1 MHLVRFRRRSGGV
14 AELGMVA
21 GGGLTP
27 LGSTLAELLRSGRDE
42 IRARCE
48 APERSD
54 PAPAVLSV
62 GSWDELP
69 PVEARMEVWA
79 AGVTYERSRDERMKE
94 SAAASS
100 VYDDVYDADRPEIF
114 FKSVPWR
121 VVGDAEPIGIRS
133 DSTVD
138 VPEPELAVVVS
149 ATGEIV
155 GYTVCN
161 DVSSRSIEGENP
173 LYLPQAKIYAGS
185 CALAPRIRP
194 AWEVPDPYALGIAV
208 TITRGGSVV
217 YEAAG
222 STAQLHRRL
231 DDLVS
236 WLVRETS
243 FPDGVVLSTGT
254 SLVPDLP
261 FSLAAGDV
269 VRVTVDEVGALVNP
283 VASARALRD
292 ASAERTTEDAREVT
306 REEPRTGRTTSASTT

>member
-1 MHLVRFRRRSGGV
+1 MHLVRFRRRSGGDV
-14 AELGMVA
+14 EVGRVTP
-21 GGGLTP
+21 GGLTP
-27 LGSTLAELLRSGRDE
+27 LGATLAELLRSDLAE
-42 IRARCE
+42 LRARC
-48 APERSD
+48 AAVERSD
-54 PAPAVLSV
+54 ASPEVLAA

-94 SAAASS
+94 SATASS

-121 VVGDAEPIGIRS
+121 VVGDADPVGIRS

-149 ATGEIV
+149 ASGEIV
-155 GYTVCN
+155 GYTVCD

-173 LYLPQAKIYAGS
+173 LYLPQAKLYTGS

-194 AWEVPDPYALGIAV
+194 AWEVRDPYALGIAV
-208 TITRGGSVV
+208 RITRGGAVV

-222 STAQLHRRL
+222 STSQLHRRL

-236 WLVRETS
+236 WLVREME

-261 FSLAAGDV
+261 FSLAPGDV
-269 VRVTVDEVGALVNP
+269 VQIDIEEVGTLVNP
-283 VASARALRD
+283 VAPARAAAGGAAARRPARAGRGEGP
-292 ASAERTTEDAREVT
+292 ASGRSATASRT
-306 REEPRTGRTTSASTT
+306 